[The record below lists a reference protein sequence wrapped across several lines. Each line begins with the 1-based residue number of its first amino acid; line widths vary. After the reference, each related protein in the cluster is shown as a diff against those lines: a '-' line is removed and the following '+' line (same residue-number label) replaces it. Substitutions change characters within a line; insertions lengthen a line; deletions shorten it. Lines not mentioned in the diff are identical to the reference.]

1 MRRIV
6 DFSTWLDRAIAAVL
20 ALVLVGVLGV
30 LAASVARQSG
40 VDAELQ
46 QSLETLQNTS
56 TDLQDTVEQLRS
68 SSDDPGVLLSLEE
81 IDEKLESVSDQLDEL
96 ENSLD
101 EPLLAPGDAGRALAD
116 SNASPGGAGASH
128 SALSRALTVVSWLL
142 GGLSVVLALV
152 LAMVLRR
159 RRTAQRH
166 RFNL

>member
-1 MRRIV
+1 MRRIA
-6 DFSTWLDRAIAAVL
+6 DFSSWLDRAITVML
-20 ALVLVGVLGV
+20 ALVLAGVLGV

-46 QSLETLQNTS
+46 QSLETLQDTS

-96 ENSLD
+96 GNSLD
-101 EPLLAPGDAGRALAD
+101 EPLLAASDAERAATD

-142 GGLSVVLALV
+142 GGLSVLLALV
-152 LAMVLRR
+152 LAVVLRR
-159 RRTAQRH
+159 RWTAR
-166 RFNL
+166 RRR

>member
-1 MRRIV
+1 MRRIA
-6 DFSTWLDRAIAAVL
+6 DFSSWLDRAITVML
-20 ALVLVGVLGV
+20 ALVLAGVLGV

-46 QSLETLQNTS
+46 QSLETLQDTS

-96 ENSLD
+96 GNSLD
-101 EPLLAPGDAGRALAD
+101 EPLLAASDAGRAATD
-116 SNASPGGAGASH
+116 SNASPGGAGAPH

-142 GGLSVVLALV
+142 GGLSVLLALV
-152 LAMVLRR
+152 LAVVLRR
-159 RRTAQRH
+159 RWTAR
-166 RFNL
+166 RRR